1 MGFLRKLL
9 GRNTTNQAVERTCRP
24 EVRAEDPLLVQ
35 LRESRAYRAQLDAE
49 LDAELDARL
58 ARLRELGRRYP
69 YTS

>member
-9 GRNTTNQAVERTCRP
+9 GRNMTNRVVEATCEP
-24 EVRAEDPLLVQ
+24 GAQAEDPLLVQ
-35 LRESRAYRAQLDAE
+35 LRESRAYRAK

>member
-9 GRNTTNQAVERTCRP
+9 CQNVTDHPAEATRQPDAHD
-24 EVRAEDPLLVQ
+24 EDPLLAQ
-35 LRESRAYRAQLDAE
+35 LRESRAYRAK

-58 ARLRELGRRYP
+58 ARIRELGRRYP

>member
-1 MGFLRKLL
+1 MVFLHKLL
-9 GRNTTNQAVERTCRP
+9 GRNTTNQAVDRTCRP
-24 EVRAEDPLLVQ
+24 GVGAEDPLLVQ
-35 LRESRAYRAQLDAE
+35 LRESQAYRAK

>member
-9 GRNTTNQAVERTCRP
+9 GRNTTNHSVEATCQP
-24 EVRAEDPLLVQ
+24 AARAEDPLLVQ
-35 LRESRAYRAQLDAE
+35 LRESRAYRAK

-58 ARLRELGRRYP
+58 ARIRELGRRYP